1 MRSIELRPDAR
12 YAIECQGG
20 AMELSN
26 FSAREFD
33 SEWAGRPFSAGLR
46 RLIDSSVR
54 FARRALPQSC
64 TLCAAPS
71 GDVLLCDACSRA
83 LPWTRAVCPVCALP
97 TIESAICGACLA
109 RPPPFAATVAAWL
122 YAFPVD
128 QLMQAFKY
136 GGQLALA
143 EPLSGALVAT
153 ARRLGV
159 LPPDAIVAL
168 PLAPSRQRERGFN
181 QAHEIAKRVACSI
194 GVPLVRGLVRVRDA
208 APQAGLSLEE
218 RARNMKNAF
227 VANGA
232 IAGRHIA
239 IVDDVMTTGATLAA
253 AARAA
258 RRAGAASVDAWVVA
272 RTPAPGQTRMR

>member
-1 MRSIELRPDAR
+1 M
-12 YAIECQGG
+12 
-20 AMELSN
+20 
-26 FSAREFD
+26 
-33 SEWAGRPFSAGLR
+33 
-46 RLIDSSVR
+46 
-54 FARRALPQSC
+54 
-64 TLCAAPS
+64 
-71 GDVLLCDACSRA
+71 
-83 LPWTRAVCPVCALP
+83 CALP
-97 TIESAICGACLA
+97 TLESAVCGACLA
-109 RPPPFAATVAAWL
+109 HPPPFSATVAAWL

-153 ARRLGV
+153 VRRLGV

-168 PLAPSRQRERGFN
+168 PLAPSRQRQRGFN
-181 QAHEIAKRVACSI
+181 QAHEIARRVARSLRI
-194 GVPLVRGLVRVRDA
+194 PLVRGLMRVRDA

-227 VANGA
+227 VANSA

-239 IVDDVMTTGATLAA
+239 IVDDVMTGATLAA

-258 RRAGAASVDAWVVA
+258 RRAGAAGVDAWVVA
-272 RTPAPGQTRMR
+272 RTPAPGRMPTR

>member
-1 MRSIELRPDAR
+1 M
-12 YAIECQGG
+12 Q
-20 AMELSN
+20 LSN
-26 FSAREFD
+26 FSAPGFD
-33 SEWAGRPFSAGLR
+33 SGPAARSFSVGLR
-46 RLIDSSVR
+46 TLIDASIR

-64 TLCAAPS
+64 TLCTAPS
-71 GDVLLCDACSRA
+71 GDVLLCDACARA
-83 LPWTRAVCPVCALP
+83 LPWMADVCPVCALP
-97 TIESAICGACLA
+97 TIEGAICGACLV
-109 RPPPFAATVAAWL
+109 RPPPFSATVAAWL

-128 QLMQAFKY
+128 QLMQSFKY

-143 EPLSGALVAT
+143 EPLSAALVAT
-153 ARRLGV
+153 VRRRGV

-168 PLAPSRQRERGFN
+168 PLAPSRQRQRGFN
-181 QAHEIAKRVACSI
+181 QAHEIARRVARSI
-194 GVPLVRGLVRVRDA
+194 GVPLVRGLVRIRDA

>member
-1 MRSIELRPDAR
+1 
-12 YAIECQGG
+12 
-20 AMELSN
+20 MELSN
-26 FSAREFD
+26 FSALGFD
-33 SEWAGRPFSAGLR
+33 SRPAARSFPVRLR
-46 RLIDSSVR
+46 RFVDASAR

-64 TLCAAPS
+64 ALCAALS
-71 GDVLLCDACSRA
+71 GDALLCDACTRA
-83 LPWTRAVCPVCALP
+83 LPWTTSVCPACALP
-97 TIESAICGACLA
+97 TIEGTICGACLA

-143 EPLSGALVAT
+143 EPLADALVAT
-153 ARRLGV
+153 VRRLGV
-159 LPPDAIVAL
+159 LRPDAIVAL
-168 PLAPSRQRERGFN
+168 PLAPSRQRQRGFN
-181 QAHEIAKRVACSI
+181 QAHEIARRVAHSI

-227 VANGA
+227 VANAA

-258 RRAGAASVDAWVVA
+258 RRAGAAGVDAWVVA
-272 RTPAPGQTRMR
+272 RTPAPGRTPTR

>member
-1 MRSIELRPDAR
+1 
-12 YAIECQGG
+12 
-20 AMELSN
+20 MELSN
-26 FSAREFD
+26 FSASKFD
-33 SEWAGRPFSAGLR
+33 SRPPARAFSVGLRAWFDAGL
-46 RLIDSSVR
+46 R

-71 GDVLLCDACSRA
+71 GDALLCAACADA
-83 LPWTRAVCPVCALP
+83 LPWTRAACPVCALP
-97 TIESAICGACLA
+97 TLEGAVCGACLA
-109 RPPPFAATVAAWL
+109 HPPPFSATVAAWL

-143 EPLSGALVAT
+143 EPLSGALVT
-153 ARRLGV
+153 TVRRLGV

-168 PLAPSRQRERGFN
+168 PLAPSRQRQRGFN
-181 QAHEIAKRVACSI
+181 QAHEIARRVARSL
-194 GVPLVRGLVRVRDA
+194 GVPLARGLMRVRDA
-208 APQAGLSLEE
+208 TPQARLSLEE

-227 VANGA
+227 VANSA

-258 RRAGAASVDAWVVA
+258 RRAGAAGVDAWVVA
-272 RTPAPGQTRMR
+272 RTPAPGRVPAR